1 MTQKGSLPPPPATL
15 GTHTLPMRF
24 QISRLLSGSVQE
36 ISSPCF
42 IWRGHVHTRAG
53 AHMQIHSHNYLS
65 TLRIA
70 LQSAG
75 RSVAYIPYPA
85 QNRGR
90 ISAPERA
97 LLTYFL
103 RRLSWL
109 GGEWLEPPLPAPY
122 KGNLLICRGGA
133 DCSHS
138 WLPLQLPLCSID
150 ERRDLHSDWVTL
162 THSVW

>member
-1 MTQKGSLPPPPATL
+1 MLRDLLSL
-15 GTHTLPMRF
+15 F
-24 QISRLLSGSVQE
+24 LLSGE
-36 ISSPCF
+36 GMCT
-42 IWRGHVHTRAG
+42 RGQVHTCTYT
-53 AHMQIHSHNYLS
+53 QSQLS
-65 TLRIA
+65 VYSLRIA

-75 RSVAYIPYPA
+75 RSAAYIPYPA

-109 GGEWLEPPLPAPY
+109 GGEWPEPPLPAPY
-122 KGNLLICRGGA
+122 KGNLLSCRGGA

-150 ERRDLHSDWVTL
+150 ELRDLHSDWVTL
-162 THSVW
+162 TLSVC